1 MASSDARTPDQIESD
16 MNAIRNRL
24 TGSIEGLIDQVHP
37 NRIKQRAVLGT
48 KTLVSDEVAN
58 LKAQVIDPQGDL
70 RTTRVAI
77 LGGAVAGLI
86 ALVVVI
92 SKLARRRSTKP
103 QVGIRRKR

>member
-1 MASSDARTPDQIESD
+1 MASSDARTPDQIEAD

-37 NRIKQRAVLGT
+37 NRIKQRAVRQT

-58 LKAQVIDPQGDL
+58 LKAQVVDPQGNV

-77 LGGAVAGLI
+77 LGGALAGLI
-86 ALVVVI
+86 TVVVVI
-92 SKLARRRSTKP
+92 RKIAQRRSTKP
-103 QVGIRRKR
+103 RVGIRR